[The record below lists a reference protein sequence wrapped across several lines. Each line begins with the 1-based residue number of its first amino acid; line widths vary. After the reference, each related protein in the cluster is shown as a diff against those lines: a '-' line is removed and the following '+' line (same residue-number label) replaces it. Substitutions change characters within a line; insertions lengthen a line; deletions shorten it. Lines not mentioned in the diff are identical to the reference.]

1 MSFVKEDAETEA
13 KQVQPMY
20 MRTTE
25 ELKAILDNF
34 VGNFEKEL
42 EKHRKHKFLKN
53 PPTVGMG
60 FLRDRGLTLWYLEN
74 NWLFTNVKDKKRY
87 WALTHKY
94 IEDGI
99 PEKESAL
106 EELASRRRYAGQK
119 EAETVESL
127 I

>member
-1 MSFVKEDAETEA
+1 MKNFETETETEA

-25 ELKAILDNF
+25 ELRAILDNF
-34 VGNFEKEL
+34 VGNFEREF
-42 EKHRKHKFLKN
+42 EKHKEHKFLKN

-60 FLRDRGLTLWYLEN
+60 FLRDRGLTMWYLEN
-74 NWLFTNVKDKKRY
+74 NWLFTRVKDKKRY
-87 WALTHKY
+87 WALTHQY

-106 EELASRRRYAGQK
+106 EEMASRRRYAEER
-119 EAETVESL
+119 EAEAVKTL
-127 I
+127 A